1 MTFYKLYFLGGKQ
14 EVCGVT
20 AFECGDHRYTAHD
33 DDDDDD
39 GDDHDDVVV
48 VVVVAVVVVGINITL
63 IQLAGASPT
72 SGSVTATKT
81 VSVATTRVTLFV
93 TPQGGVDRLCLKISS
108 SGLKWF

>member
-1 MTFYKLYFLGGKQ
+1 MYFLGGKQ

-20 AFECGDHRYTAHD
+20 AFECGDHRYTAH
-33 DDDDDD
+33 DDDD

-63 IQLAGASPT
+63 IQLTVAYPT
-72 SGSVTATKT
+72 SGSVTVTKT
-81 VSVATTRVTLFV
+81 VSVAMTRVTLFV

>member
-1 MTFYKLYFLGGKQ
+1 MYFLGGKQ

-39 GDDHDDVVV
+39 GDDHDDDVV
-48 VVVVAVVVVGINITL
+48 VVVVGINITL
-63 IQLAGASPT
+63 IQLTGASPT
-72 SGSVTATKT
+72 SGSVTVTKT
-81 VSVATTRVTLFV
+81 VSVAMTRVTLFV